1 MTSLEERRRQ
11 FQAALAEQ
19 WEYELRE
26 SPEFATLA
34 GDDRYND
41 RWSDVSLSH
50 IEQQKRELAGRLS
63 RFRAF
68 DTAGFSEKEKLDHR
82 LMVRKLVE
90 QLEGLDFREYEMPVD
105 QMDGIHLLLPQF
117 VSLMPF
123 SIGKHYVD
131 YVARLRA
138 IPRLFEQ
145 VTELLRQGERDG
157 LMPPRHLLDKTVEQC
172 RAIAA
177 PAGEANVFGRPVA
190 GIPDAVPIAEGERLR
205 REVLAAI
212 DEQVRPAYDRL
223 AGFMAEEYAPRGR
236 REAGIWALPD
246 GEARYRYAIRHLT
259 TTELDPDSIHELGL
273 EQVARVEAEQGAIA
287 RELGFS
293 DLPAF
298 RASLKANP
306 VLVPRSREQIV
317 DMYRRFIEQMEAQL
331 PRLFGR
337 LPTVGLEVRPVE
349 EYREKE
355 AAAAEYHPG
364 TPDGS
369 RPGVVYVNTGD
380 HEQRS
385 TVGIESA
392 AYHEGVPGHH
402 MQVSVAQALED
413 LPPFRRHA
421 YYGAYTEGWA
431 LYSERLGKEIGFYE
445 DPYSDFG
452 RLSHELLRAVRLVV
466 DTGVHHKR
474 WTREQM
480 VDYFRGHSSED
491 EPDLQ
496 AEVDRYIVL
505 PAQALTYKLGELAIL
520 GLRADAQ
527 KQLGDGYDVRAFHDQ
542 ILGAGALPLDV
553 LREHVAAWIE
563 RQTNEKRGTA
573 EPGGGGAA

>member
-1 MTSLEERRRQ
+1 MTSLEERHRQ

-19 WEYELRE
+19 WEYELQE
-26 SPEFATLA
+26 SPEFATLV
-34 GDDRYND
+34 GDDRHND
-41 RWSDVSLSH
+41 RWSDLSLSH
-50 IEQQKRELAGRLS
+50 VEQEKRDLAAWLS
-63 RFRAF
+63 RFGAV
-68 DTAGFSEKEKLDHR
+68 DTAGFSDNAKLDHR
-82 LMVRKLVE
+82 LIVSKLE
-90 QLEGLDFREYEMPVD
+90 DRLMGLEFKDYEMPID

-123 SIGKHYVD
+123 STGKHYAD

-138 IPRLFEQ
+138 VPRLFEQ
-145 VTELLRQGERDG
+145 VMELLKQGERDG
-157 LMPPRHLLDKTVEQC
+157 LMPPRYLLEKTVGQC

-177 PAGEANVFGRPVA
+177 PAGEVNVFAIPAAR
-190 GIPDAVPIAEGERLR
+190 IPDAIPTADRERLR
-205 REVLAAI
+205 REVLAVV
-212 DEQVRPAYDRL
+212 DEQVRPAYFRL
-223 AGFMAEEYAPRGR
+223 ADLVAEDYAPKGR
-236 REAGIWALPD
+236 RQVGIWALPD

-259 TTELDPDSIHELGL
+259 TVDADPDAIHELGL
-273 EQVARVEAEQGAIA
+273 EQVARVEAEQAAIA
-287 RELGFS
+287 KELGFS
-293 DLPAF
+293 DLKAF
-298 RASLKANP
+298 RASLKTNP
-306 VLVPRSREQIV
+306 VLAPRSREQIV
-317 DMYRRFIEQMEAQL
+317 DMYRRFIERMEARL
-331 PRLFGR
+331 PRLFGL
-337 LPTVGLEVRPVE
+337 LPEVGLEVRPVE

-380 HEQRS
+380 HDQRS

-402 MQVSVAQALED
+402 LQVSIAQALAD

-480 VDYFRGHSSED
+480 VDYFREHSSED

-520 GLRADAQ
+520 GLRADAEN
-527 KQLGDGYDVRAFHDQ
+527 QLGDNYDIRAFHDQ

-553 LREHVAAWIE
+553 LGEQVTAWIE
-563 RQTNEKRGTA
+563 RRRIEERPAQA
-573 EPGGGGAA
+573 GGGREAS